1 MGWLLQQRCYNL
13 VIASCAQSAL
23 RFYLC
28 TALET
33 EISHEEVFADVCMAV
48 PSKISFAAAPPETPK
63 HKSLGGHSNGVTRLP
78 FWSSIN
84 CKQSLKIHFFSL
96 FPNIINVHT
105 ADTALGDDTEIAI
118 SLCTWTA
125 PHLLPFTWRWYKLSQ
140 SGRAEPWAQGVPQ
153 TLGGATAGEH
163 HSPSPWSLHR
173 KDQLHSSQGSRGCC
187 GSPAA
192 PAKAPLGTPSLW
204 ELLGH
209 VP

>member
-125 PHLLPFTWRWYKLSQ
+125 PHLLLLPGGDTNCPSLAEQ
-140 SGRAEPWAQGVPQ
+140 SLEPRVSPRHSGVP
-153 TLGGATAGEH
+153 
-163 HSPSPWSLHR
+163 
-173 KDQLHSSQGSRGCC
+173 
-187 GSPAA
+187 
-192 PAKAPLGTPSLW
+192 
-204 ELLGH
+204 LLGSITH
-209 VP
+209 PPHGPCTGRISSTAPRGAGDAVAALLLLPKLP